1 VNLEGGTMLE
11 GLAPKNKDH
20 ICALMQNAA
29 ETLEE
34 KDFQILMDALVDTR
48 FSNNG
53 LAEALTERG
62 FKATE
67 TQVRRHRVKKC
78 ACNYAG

>member
-1 VNLEGGTMLE
+1 MLE
-11 GLAPKNKDH
+11 GLAPKNKEH
-20 ICALMQNAA
+20 ICSLMQNAA
-29 ETLEE
+29 EKLDEA
-34 KDFQILMDALVDTR
+34 DFQILMDALADSR

-67 TQVRRHRVKKC
+67 TSIRRHRIKKC
-78 ACNYAG
+78 ACNYVG

>member
-1 VNLEGGTMLE
+1 MLE
-11 GLAPKNKDH
+11 GLQPKSKES

-29 ETLEE
+29 DQLDA
-34 KDFQILMDALVDTR
+34 KDITILMEALEDKR

-53 LAEALTERG
+53 LAEALIERG

-67 TQVRRHRVKKC
+67 TQVRRHRIKKC
-78 ACNYAG
+78 ACANAG